1 MQEPK
6 RIPCKSH
13 PDVVLEAIPGHF
25 VTPHSHVNYFI
36 DMANL
41 KHRQNEASATAR
53 ALGEQISVSTVV
65 DTIVCMDGCEVIGA
79 YLAEELTRAGIFSMN
94 AHKTI
99 YIVTPEFANNQLMF
113 RENYLHMIK
122 GKNVLLLL
130 DSATTGRTIVK
141 AVQTLGYYGAT
152 ISSVSA
158 VFSAANSVMGIPIKS
173 LFNLSDISD
182 YKTYAPENCELCQE
196 GVGIDAFAN
205 GFGYSTIN

>member
-41 KHRQNEASATAR
+41 KHRQNEASATAK

-79 YLAEELTRAGIFSMN
+79 YLAEELTKAGIFSMN
-94 AHKTI
+94 SHKTI
-99 YIVTPEFANNQLMF
+99 YIVTPEFVNNQLVF

-130 DSATTGRTIVK
+130 DSATTGRTIIK

-152 ISSVSA
+152 ISGVSA

-173 LFNLSDISD
+173 LFSLSDISD
-182 YKTYAPENCELCQE
+182 YKTYAPESCALCQE

-205 GFGYSTIN
+205 GFGYSTI

>member
-41 KHRQNEASATAR
+41 KHRQNEASATAK

-79 YLAEELTRAGIFSMN
+79 YLAEELTKAGIFSMN
-94 AHKTI
+94 SHKTI
-99 YIVTPEFANNQLMF
+99 YIVTPEFVNNQLVF

-130 DSATTGRTIVK
+130 DSATTGRTIIK

-152 ISSVSA
+152 ISGVSA

-182 YKTYAPENCELCQE
+182 YKT
-196 GVGIDAFAN
+196 
-205 GFGYSTIN
+205 

>member
-1 MQEPK
+1 MQDPK

-41 KHRQNEASATAR
+41 KHRQNEASATAK

-79 YLAEELTRAGIFSMN
+79 YLAEELTKAGIFSMN
-94 AHKTI
+94 SHKTI
-99 YIVTPEFANNQLMF
+99 YIVTPEFVNNQLVF

-130 DSATTGRTIVK
+130 DSATTGRTIIK

-152 ISSVSA
+152 ISGVSA

-182 YKTYAPENCELCQE
+182 YKTYAPENCALCQE